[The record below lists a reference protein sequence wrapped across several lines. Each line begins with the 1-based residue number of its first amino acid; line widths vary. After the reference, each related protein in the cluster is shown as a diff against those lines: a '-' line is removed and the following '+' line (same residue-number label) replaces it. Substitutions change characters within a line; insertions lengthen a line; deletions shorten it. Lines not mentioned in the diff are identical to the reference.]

1 MKKII
6 LIITIGLFFYNC
18 KAQSP
23 VLNIE
28 TTFSSDVPVNA
39 YYKDAN
45 NILNNFEGTWLYT
58 NGNNTLK
65 IILAKSTQHF
75 NGKYYEDLLI
85 GGYQYIENGVEKIN
99 TLTDADNLNLGDN
112 ASIEGNNIYNNCKY
126 SPVDDCVDGEKNLH
140 LSIKDVPLEGHI
152 GDLRLFKRTIN
163 GQEVLKV
170 NISMNYLRDVSGEL
184 PDPTLPWKMENIV
197 LIKQ

>member
-6 LIITIGLFFYNC
+6 LIITIGLIFYNC

-23 VLNIE
+23 VLNME

-58 NGNNTLK
+58 NGNNSLK
-65 IILAKSTQHF
+65 IILVKSTQHF